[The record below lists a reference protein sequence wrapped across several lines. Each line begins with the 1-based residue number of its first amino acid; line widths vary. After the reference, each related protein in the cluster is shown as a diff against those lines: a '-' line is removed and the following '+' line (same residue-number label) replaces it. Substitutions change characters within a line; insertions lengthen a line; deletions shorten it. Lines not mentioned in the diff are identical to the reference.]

1 MEEST
6 KEHEAGLASKSVQA
20 VRSAVWELVT
30 TLLPA
35 LLIALCINVFVAEA
49 AMVDGPSM
57 QPNLYRGYRVVAE
70 KISYR
75 LHPPRRGDVVIV
87 DQPGNDGSLIKRV
100 VALPGET
107 VEVRGGHVLI
117 NGQRIEEPWVRN
129 FGGPN
134 HPPMVVPADHV
145 FILGDNRVN
154 SRDSRV
160 IGPVPIEAIEGH
172 VRLVYWPL
180 DEIKVVP

>member
-1 MEEST
+1 MEESP
-6 KEHEAGLASKSVQA
+6 KEHEAGVASSIQFIRSV
-20 VRSAVWELVT
+20 VWEFATAV
-30 TLLPA
+30 LPA
-35 LLIALCINVFVAEA
+35 LLIALCINVFAAEA
-49 AMVDGPSM
+49 SVVDGPSM

-70 KISYR
+70 KVSYR
-75 LHPPRRGDVVIV
+75 FHPPHRGDVVIV
-87 DQPGNDGSLIKRV
+87 DRPGNQGSLIKRV

-117 NGQRIEEPWVRN
+117 NGQRIEEPWVSN

-134 HPPMVVPADHV
+134 YPPRVVPADHV

-160 IGPVPIEAIEGH
+160 IGPVPVELIKGH
-172 VRLVYWPL
+172 VRLIYWPL